1 MEEFRIILNLIIKD
15 IVKEKGKI
23 LSAKIVIESERINY
37 VKLYLVLKYVNN
49 MHSVITQSVI
59 TQSVIYRRLNFPVMN
74 TIKRVN
80 NYYKFTEISLLDL
93 FNEYNYKSYFY
104 RNKLKVRVSNN
115 IHKVISILIF
125 Y

>member
-23 LSAKIVIESERINY
+23 LSAKIVIESEKINY

-59 TQSVIYRRLNFPVMN
+59 YRRLNLPIMN

-80 NYYKFTEISLLDL
+80 NYYKFSEISLLDL